1 MIFSNLKP
9 AQIAFLII
17 VPIVVIAVAITIFLL
32 IYLPLRRRKMRTN
45 FKYYYY
51 KYVYKIAMDKDYY
64 LINDFLFRIDKS
76 HVARIDHILF
86 GDKYIYIL
94 IDSYFDGDIDGKEDD
109 TSIIRVERNGK
120 KYYEDNPMLV
130 SKKLVNK
137 LSLVTGIDQSL
148 MIGVCMI
155 NKDCSC
161 GVVTTSKNFYIVQC
175 SRFKQ
180 LVKAIESRPI
190 NPINQEQLASAVKA
204 IDKLNR
210 RRKKGEQK

>member
-1 MIFSNLKP
+1 MIFNYIKLN
-9 AQIAFLII
+9 AGQIAFLII
-17 VPIVVIAVAITIFLL
+17 VPIIVLVVAFLL
-32 IYLPLRRRKMRTN
+32 IYFPIRRKKEKTN
-45 FKYYYY
+45 FKYFYY
-51 KYVYKIAMDKDYY
+51 KYIYKIARDKDYY

-86 GDKYIYIL
+86 ADKYIYIV

-109 TSIIRVERNGK
+109 VSIIRVERNGK
-120 KYYEDNPMLV
+120 KYYEDNPMAV

-148 MIGVCMI
+148 MIGVSMI

-175 SRFKQ
+175 NRFKQ
-180 LVKAIESRPI
+180 LVRAIESRPI
-190 NPINQEQLASAVKA
+190 EPINQEQLASAVKA

-210 RRKKGEQK
+210 RRKKSEQK

>member
-1 MIFSNLKP
+1 MIFNALKP
-9 AQIAFLII
+9 SQIAFLII
-17 VPIVVIAVAITIFLL
+17 VPIIIGVVVFLL
-32 IYLPLRRRKMRTN
+32 IYFPLKRKKAKTN
-45 FKYYYY
+45 FKYFYY
-51 KYVYKIAMDKDYY
+51 KYIYKIAMDKDYY

-86 GDKYIYIL
+86 GDKYIYI
-94 IDSYFDGDIDGKEDD
+94 ITDSYFDGDIDGKEDD

-148 MIGVCMI
+148 LIGVCMI

-161 GVVTTSKNFYIVQC
+161 GVVTTGKSFYIVQC
-175 SRFKQ
+175 NRFKQ

-190 NPINQEQLASAVKA
+190 ERINQEQLASAVKA

>member
-1 MIFSNLKP
+1 MTLNSLKP
-9 AQIAFLII
+9 GQIAFLII
-17 VPIVVIAVAITIFLL
+17 VPIIIFVVVFLL
-32 IYLPLRRRKMRTN
+32 IYFPLRRKKEKTN
-45 FKYYYY
+45 YKYYYY
-51 KYVYKIAMDKDYY
+51 KHVYKIAMDRDYY

-86 GDKYIYIL
+86 GDKYIYII
-94 IDSYFDGDIDGKEDD
+94 IDSCFDGDIDGKEED

-120 KYYEDNPMLV
+120 KYYEDNPMMV

-148 MIGVCMI
+148 MIGICLI

-161 GVVTTSKNFYIVQC
+161 GVVTTSKNYYIVQC
-175 SRFKQ
+175 NRLKQ

-190 NPINQEQLASAVKA
+190 EPINQEQLASAVKA